1 MMFLS
6 DVRQLE
12 VKRFP
17 LQTALTLPH
26 LYCSAYFLLEMIR
39 LRIWVKPALPK
50 NTKHL
55 LPVDVRRNNTTE
67 RARHSGISV
76 LFLAD
81 FVFKFS
87 SFPTFNP
94 LCLT

>member
-1 MMFLS
+1 M
-6 DVRQLE
+6 
-12 VKRFP
+12 
-17 LQTALTLPH
+17 
-26 LYCSAYFLLEMIR
+26 
-39 LRIWVKPALPK
+39 KPALPK

-76 LFLAD
+76 RFLAD
-81 FVFKFS
+81 FVFKFF

>member
-1 MMFLS
+1 M
-6 DVRQLE
+6 
-12 VKRFP
+12 
-17 LQTALTLPH
+17 
-26 LYCSAYFLLEMIR
+26 
-39 LRIWVKPALPK
+39 KPALPK

-55 LPVDVRRNNTTE
+55 LPVDVRRSNTTE

-76 LFLAD
+76 RVLAD
-81 FVFKFS
+81 FVFKFF